1 MRLTDT
7 CSGLRHKSHY
17 LRIEWN
23 RETVKNRTV
32 LIHAEVFF
40 MERNQK
46 KQKERMKRNSEAAS
60 SSPLL
65 RMLRGSILGILSAI
79 AVSLVSAL
87 FLTWILLRQENPDQ
101 LLFPLALVLLAVGSL
116 CVGIVAIRHADTDI
130 LPTALLA
137 SAMWTVISALIS
149 LFVPSGIGSLPAIYA
164 IALRI
169 PQAAF
174 VIFGVLIGKSRPRRI
189 SPRRRH

>member
-1 MRLTDT
+1 
-7 CSGLRHKSHY
+7 
-17 LRIEWN
+17 
-23 RETVKNRTV
+23 
-32 LIHAEVFF
+32 
-40 MERNQK
+40 MEHNQK
-46 KQKERMKRNSEAAS
+46 KHRERLKRNPEAVS
-60 SSPLL
+60 SSPFL
-65 RMLRGSILGILSAI
+65 RMLRGSILGSLSAI
-79 AVSLVSAL
+79 AVSLASAL

-101 LLFPLALVLLAVGSL
+101 LLFPLALVFLAIGSL
-116 CVGIVAIRHADTDI
+116 TVGIVAIRHADTDI

-137 SAMWTVISALIS
+137 SAMWTAISALIS
-149 LFVPSGIGSLPAIYA
+149 LFVPSGIGALPAVYA